1 MRHAVNGCWASCVR
15 QIRRAMEKENK
26 KARDAAKRKYQETI
40 RALVEFMRK
49 RDKRVIK
56 HQVGGGGGA
65 WVGRQVGATRRQDT
79 TDWRRIVTGNA

>member
-56 HQVGGGGGA
+56 HQVGGA
-65 WVGRQVGATRRQDT
+65 VGRQAGRRDT
-79 TDWRRIVTGNA
+79 TSRHSGLARE

>member
-1 MRHAVNGCWASCVR
+1 MNGCWASCVR

-56 HQVGGGGGA
+56 HQVGGG
-65 WVGRQVGATRRQDT
+65 VGRQAGRRDATSRHYGLAESSDR
-79 TDWRRIVTGNA
+79 